1 MDSTEKKQEMDPAG
15 KKQEIARKAEG
26 LYAKN
31 PDWVSFYREVL
42 GLGGLVRRMYPS
54 RESLEEF
61 EQTEEYARIQELLV
75 GLRCKG
81 PVAASEDEP
90 TKMITVRI
98 PKSLHDAL
106 RVEAHEHCTSMNKLC
121 ISKLLQFIDQQR
133 VPDMT

>member
-1 MDSTEKKQEMDPAG
+1 MDSTE
-15 KKQEIARKAEG
+15 KKQEIARKAED
-26 LYAKN
+26 LYTKN